1 MNREKIF
8 GRLRDARERDFT
20 FSSGRILGSMCT
32 LPHPVAVR
40 AYRMFMET
48 NMGDPELFPGTREV
62 EEEAIDMVGR
72 MLHAPLASG
81 GRMTSGG
88 TESNLTALWI
98 FKNMSG
104 RNEVIV
110 PESAHFSFRKASW
123 HRPSWA

>member
-32 LPHPVAVR
+32 LPR

-48 NMGDPELFPGTREV
+48 NMGDPELFSGTREV

-104 RNEVIV
+104 RNEVILR
-110 PESAHFSFRKASW
+110 HCGFSRT
-123 HRPSWA
+123 